1 MNNGTGE
8 KLFFLITAA
17 IMMYA
22 LVYVYYLPEKIF
34 HHIKRKVVIPR
45 PSTIND
51 VIITNNEYPFFSIWL
66 SFASINSK
74 ERAQILRQASTNP
87 TWHSFDPKHL
97 FDQQHIANRGVI
109 YTRQHYIWPAY
120 RKLTS

>member
-34 HHIKRKVVIPR
+34 HHIKREVVIPR

-51 VIITNNEYPFFSIWL
+51 VIITNNEYPFFPRDHSPIRHRWWHQRHH
-66 SFASINSK
+66 IPH
-74 ERAQILRQASTNP
+74 RRRRPLRPFVPSTP
-87 TWHSFDPKHL
+87 RRH
-97 FDQQHIANRGVI
+97 
-109 YTRQHYIWPAY
+109 HYGRHHGRHHRLY
-120 RKLTS
+120 